1 MKPTDFRR
9 LCLVLGLLGL
19 VQPLAAA
26 EPFGAPSLL
35 PMPSAYNT
43 EPPYPRIAPANYSWA
58 QEQISPSGQA
68 PQPFM
73 PQPTGLTN
81 DYQQAM
87 KQSWDN
93 ACCADSC
100 CQDVLRCR
108 PCPKF
113 AVWGGGLIMD
123 RSNQSDIAMSRD
135 VDSRQTLLGTGD
147 ADQPWSGGFEV
158 GAAWIMP
165 NCCNAIAFNFWGL
178 YPGMPDGYLS
188 APDQP
193 GGVEPAMRG
202 LDELD
207 YFDGTTTHNVHDLMT
222 TTAGA
227 HYIQST
233 YAFNSLELNFLGN
246 TQAWGLVPFGTGGN
260 CNGCNACG
268 PGCLQ
273 MGWLAGF
280 RYFQFDERSCLH
292 TDADDDTIGEPGDIN
307 ELVHFMNTQNSLW
320 GFQMGGQGAWYV
332 TNCFSFYGNGRFGVF
347 NNHVTSE
354 QFIRGDA
361 GNAYINSGAF
371 TGTQYSVSNSRNVLA
386 GMGQIE
392 LGARYQMGN
401 HWSMY
406 GGYRVVGLSGVATA
420 PSQISGNFSDPV
432 TTVNASDSVLL
443 HGAILGAQYAW

>member
-1 MKPTDFRR
+1 MKPTDFRK

-43 EPPYPRIAPANYSWA
+43 EPSYPRITPASYSWA
-58 QEQISPSGQA
+58 QEPISLGEQVPQPFA
-68 PQPFM
+68 PQPA
-73 PQPTGLTN
+73 GLSN

-87 KQSWDN
+87 KQSWHN
-93 ACCADSC
+93 AGNHGACG
-100 CQDVLRCR
+100 DVLCCR

-123 RSNQSDIAMSRD
+123 RSNQSDIPICRD
-135 VDSRQTLLGTGD
+135 VDSRQTVLGSG
-147 ADQPWSGGFEV
+147 AVDQPWSGGFEV

-178 YPGMPDGYLS
+178 YPGMQDAYLY
-188 APDQP
+188 APNYP
-193 GGVEPAMRG
+193 GGVEPAIAG
-202 LDELD
+202 LDEVD
-207 YFDGTTTHNVHDLMT
+207 YFDGTTTQSVQDWMT
-222 TTAGA
+222 TSNGA
-227 HYIQST
+227 HYAQST
-233 YAFNSLELNFLGN
+233 YSFNSLELNFLGN
-246 TQAWGLVPFGTGGN
+246 TQAWGLVPYGAGGN
-260 CNGCNACG
+260 GCGACG

-273 MGWLAGF
+273 FGWLAGV
-280 RYFQFDERSCLH
+280 RYFQFDGRFCQH
-292 TDADDDTIGEPGDIN
+292 TDYDDDIIGDPGDIN
-307 ELVHFMNTQNSLW
+307 ELVYFMNTQNSLW
-320 GFQMGGQGAWYV
+320 GFQLGGQGAWHL
-332 TNCFSFYGNGRFGVF
+332 TDCFSFYGHGRFGVF
-347 NNHVTSE
+347 NNHVTST
-354 QFIRGDA
+354 QFIQGQNGDA
-361 GNAYINSGAF
+361 FINGGDFSGTDYRF
-371 TGTQYSVSNSRNVLA
+371 TNSRNVLA

-420 PSQISGNFSDPV
+420 PSQINGNFSNPV
-432 TTVNASDSVLL
+432 THINAGDSVLL